1 MISHKSLP
9 QDLPYFPMFFLQIC
23 LVSSVPQLMASESGS
38 LAPWEVKHFG
48 SGQFKAIDI
57 APQLLDN
64 ESERHWMPN
73 QEMQLLAPND

>member
-1 MISHKSLP
+1 MINHTITTRSP
-9 QDLPYFPMFFLQIC
+9 IFPHVFPPNMPGFFC
-23 LVSSVPQLMASESGS
+23 TAAHFFFESGS

-64 ESERHWMPN
+64 ESKRHWMPN
-73 QEMQLLAPND
+73 QEMQLLAPNY